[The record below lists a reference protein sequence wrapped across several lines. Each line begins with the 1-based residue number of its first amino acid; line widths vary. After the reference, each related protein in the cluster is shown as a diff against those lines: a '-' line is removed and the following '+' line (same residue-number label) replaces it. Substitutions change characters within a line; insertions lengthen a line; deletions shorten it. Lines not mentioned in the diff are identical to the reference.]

1 MRCNE
6 LWQRSRQNW
15 LRVGDANSKFFHR
28 TMLQRRRRNEI
39 LQLDVDGEVYQEVDS
54 MELAMRGFFPKTF
67 LEETRYYG

>member
-15 LRVGDANSKFFHR
+15 LRVGDANSKFFHW

-54 MELAMRGFFPKTF
+54 MELAMIGFCIEAEKK
-67 LEETRYYG
+67 GK